1 MGYRAEVHLAK
12 VSETLTSQNLKK
24 RLDKQNKMCYN
35 KGTNKRTEVSTMTKK
50 EMFAEIRK
58 VVISNEEMVAFI
70 DHEIEL
76 LNRKSGS
83 PKKPTKTQV
92 ENDAYKATIVE
103 YLTTVDAPKTI
114 KEMQAEIA
122 DLAELT
128 NQRITHMLTDL
139 VKAGTLAKEY
149 VKKTPYYSIA
159 A

>member
-1 MGYRAEVHLAK
+1 
-12 VSETLTSQNLKK
+12 
-24 RLDKQNKMCYN
+24 
-35 KGTNKRTEVSTMTKK
+35 MTKK
-50 EMFAEIRK
+50 EMYTTIRAA
-58 VVISNEEMVAFI
+58 VISNQEMVDFI
-70 DHEIEL
+70 DHELEL

-103 YLTTVDAPKTI
+103 YLTSADAPKTI

-122 DLAELT
+122 DIAGLT

>member
-1 MGYRAEVHLAK
+1 MTYAIAIDNAINGNITDEVREKLEALKVQLAK
-12 VSETLTSQNLKK
+12 RN
-24 RLDKQNKMCYN
+24 
-35 KGTNKRTEVSTMTKK
+35 
-50 EMFAEIRK
+50 
-58 VVISNEEMVAFI
+58 
-70 DHEIEL
+70 
-76 LNRKSGS
+76 SGER
-83 PKKPTKTQV
+83 KPTKTQV

-122 DLAELT
+122 DIAELT

>member
-1 MGYRAEVHLAK
+1 
-12 VSETLTSQNLKK
+12 
-24 RLDKQNKMCYN
+24 
-35 KGTNKRTEVSTMTKK
+35 MTKK

-58 VVISNEEMVAFI
+58 AVISNEEMVAFI

-103 YLTTVDAPKTI
+103 YLTTADAPKTI

-122 DLAELT
+122 DIAELTNQRAELT

-139 VKAGTLAKEY
+139 VKAGTLTKEY

-159 A
+159 V

>member
-1 MGYRAEVHLAK
+1 
-12 VSETLTSQNLKK
+12 
-24 RLDKQNKMCYN
+24 
-35 KGTNKRTEVSTMTKK
+35 MTKR

-92 ENDAYKATIVE
+92 ENETYKATIVE

-114 KEMQAEIA
+114 KELQSEIA
-122 DLAELT
+122 DIAELT

-139 VKAGTLAKEY
+139 VKAGTLNKEY

-159 A
+159 V